1 MLEILKDVQINIEYG
16 RKNTPP
22 RRILPD
28 ASIFI
33 NGLAESQ
40 TNLNDEKYQFFTN
53 GRASINK
60 IIQG

>member
-1 MLEILKDVQINIEYG
+1 MNIESV
-16 RKNTPP
+16 RKDTPP
-22 RRILPD
+22 GRILPE

-53 GRASINK
+53 IK
-60 IIQG
+60 